1 MLATKKPSSSESP
14 EEILTAFNALLT
26 EGRTDGVV
34 ALFKKVVARNSELE
48 QELALMLLRKRKSE
62 KVSAAQLQF
71 FFDQVR
77 RGEAT
82 LPPNLVD
89 ENGALNDAIADD
101 VEKAAANAKTKT
113 PPPAPKPRI
122 KRPIPRDIR
131 RVDNPIPVPPDQRA
145 CPSCGEERSCF
156 GHDTTEVIELIP
168 AQIIV
173 RRDMREKLTCDS
185 CDGELVRAPV
195 GEKIVSGGKLGIVL
209 VSQIIADKYDDG
221 LPLHRQQNRLRRLG
235 IELPVSTLADQ
246 IAWAAELLTPLWHLL
261 FAETITSTVMHLD
274 GTGLPVLDRKLSGKT
289 RYGSLWGYVGVS
301 GDEVTCVYVFNSTG
315 KKNGQRP
322 NELGPEDVLA
332 QRSGFTVADAAT
344 VFDRSFLRDDL
355 IECGCNMHAR
365 RYFVK
370 ALDSGDPRAA
380 LPIRAFRKLYELER
394 TIREREPRLSPDEI
408 LAERIKTIQPMWIQL
423 VSWCLAWLPE
433 VPPASRLGKALRY
446 FNNHSEALG
455 RFLEDGNVPLDN
467 GIVERL
473 HVRAAIARKN
483 FLFTGSDDGGDRAAI
498 MLTILANCRIL
509 GINPVEYLTD
519 VLPQLTGTIRVSE
532 LSELLPRAWRDRR
545 LARQSEAA

>member
-1 MLATKKPSSSESP
+1 VLAKKKPSSSESP
-14 EEILTAFNALLT
+14 EEILTALNALLT

-145 CPSCGEERSCF
+145 CPSCGEERRCF
-156 GHDTTEVIELIP
+156 GHDITEVIELIP
-168 AQIIV
+168 AQVIV

-235 IELPVSTLADQ
+235 IELPVSTLA
-246 IAWAAELLTPLWHLL
+246 A
-261 FAETITSTVMHLD
+261 M
-274 GTGLPVLDRKLSGKT
+274 
-289 RYGSLWGYVGVS
+289 
-301 GDEVTCVYVFNSTG
+301 
-315 KKNGQRP
+315 
-322 NELGPEDVLA
+322 
-332 QRSGFTVADAAT
+332 
-344 VFDRSFLRDDL
+344 
-355 IECGCNMHAR
+355 
-365 RYFVK
+365 
-370 ALDSGDPRAA
+370 
-380 LPIRAFRKLYELER
+380 
-394 TIREREPRLSPDEI
+394 
-408 LAERIKTIQPMWIQL
+408 
-423 VSWCLAWLPE
+423 
-433 VPPASRLGKALRY
+433 SR
-446 FNNHSEALG
+446 
-455 RFLEDGNVPLDN
+455 
-467 GIVERL
+467 
-473 HVRAAIARKN
+473 
-483 FLFTGSDDGGDRAAI
+483 
-498 MLTILANCRIL
+498 
-509 GINPVEYLTD
+509 
-519 VLPQLTGTIRVSE
+519 
-532 LSELLPRAWRDRR
+532 
-545 LARQSEAA
+545 